1 MYSIDNQYINILFYF
16 FWKNQTFPF
25 TFVMSYII
33 QIKLHL
39 MKLSFFQLCMVAVLS
54 LISVTLFA
62 QTKKVTGK
70 ILNEESK
77 GMAGVS
83 VSIKGKKTGTV
94 TNQNGDYTLNASDGD
109 ILVFSLTGY
118 GTREVKVG
126 SGSVINTSLEVKVS
140 ELDAVVVTGYG
151 TQKRKEVTGAVSS
164 VNSKVFE
171 HNPTTNVA
179 TILQGNAPGL
189 RVQQRTGQP
198 GTTPSITFRGGTEFG
213 GTGTPLFIVDG
224 VIVPSLY
231 GLDINDIATI
241 DLLKDAA
248 TTAIYGARAANGV
261 ILATTKKGARG
272 KTQVTYTYSHTS
284 NYIRPNSSEY
294 LNASDYIRMNRL
306 GIQARYRADSL
317 DNNTNAMNTDKGQL
331 TGSWGWA
338 VSPGWRAVDGL
349 YSTQLL
355 NSQNRQLLGN
365 PAWKLLVDPNPFNVS
380 QSDSILFTDLSVQE
394 REAMF
399 LQQVTTNEHNIN
411 FSGANDQGAYA
422 LSLGSV
428 KDDGMIIGSWLK
440 RINMNFNGGLN
451 VGKNLKITTNISAYN
466 VEQSLPYG
474 GFNSVDPEGGS
485 AGGLM
490 QRFIGVAPTVR
501 YVNDTSGAI
510 LPGPND
516 VTLGNPAYWSNLTVN
531 NTNQQRFLGG
541 INLEYTVLPYLKVL
555 VSTSGYYQYNNSNF
569 FTKAYQQGNGGAFNT
584 NRAASFSNSK
594 TVQYSAN
601 AFLQFNKSFGAHT
614 VTALAGGEFYDY
626 KNYVSSGFS
635 QGSPTDIIP
644 WLTASTP
651 PSIQGGTTIIN
662 PAGASSNFNQ
672 WERIASVIGRV
683 NYSYMNRFLLTGVIR
698 VDGSSRLKKGNYYGT
713 FPGVSVGWNMHN
725 EKFYQNSAVS
735 KYLSSVKPR
744 ISYGVNGNVNS
755 LGYFATSQVYNSAGT
770 YNGLG
775 GTYVGSYV
783 NSDVRWER
791 TNSLNLG
798 ADLGILNDR
807 ILLNIDYFVRNVFDK
822 LAGLSISSQTGFSSF
837 TTNLAQLQNRGIE
850 IAATAKIIEPKK
862 ADGLRVEVSANYSH
876 VKSFAK
882 KLPNNDLPGNRT
894 SGFFVWD
901 PNNAGQQM
909 YVGGLVE
916 GQRIGLDEVWVP
928 RWSGIYRD
936 AASISA
942 DANVYNAFLPYTNKK
957 IKQLGDAQWQQVNKN
972 DTIDSR
978 QYVKVGRTIP
988 QHVGGFNVS
997 GSFKGFRLYAGFDY
1011 AFGFVILN
1019 NEILRGLSQVQGS
1032 QNSTSDAL
1040 NTWTPSNPNAPL
1052 PRFYWANQGRNFATD
1067 ASGNNPP
1074 ANMWEKGDYVMLR
1087 ELTVAYD
1094 ISADLLRKYLGGRV
1108 RGMSVNITGT
1118 NLAYI
1123 SGYSGN
1129 FPEVG
1134 GIDQGKFPLPKR
1146 LTIGVRV
1153 NL

>member
-1 MYSIDNQYINILFYF
+1 
-16 FWKNQTFPF
+16 
-25 TFVMSYII
+25 
-33 QIKLHL
+33 
-39 MKLSFFQLCMVAVLS
+39 MKLSFFQLCMVAVFS
-54 LISVTLFA
+54 LCTVTLLA
-62 QTKKVTGK
+62 QTKKITGR

-77 GMAGVS
+77 GLAGVS
-83 VSIKGKKTGTV
+83 VSVKGKKIGTV
-94 TNQNGDYTLNASDGD
+94 TNENGDYTLNASEGD
-109 ILVFSLTGY
+109 ILVYALTGY
-118 GTREVKVG
+118 GSREMRVG
-126 SGSVINTSLEVKVS
+126 NSSIMNTSLEVKVS

-164 VNSKVFE
+164 VNPKAFE
-171 HNPTTNVA
+171 HSPSTNVA
-179 TILQGNAPGL
+179 TVLQGNAPGL

-231 GLDINDIATI
+231 GLDINDVASI

-261 ILATTKKGARG
+261 VLLTTRKGSRG
-272 KTQVTYTYSHTS
+272 KTQVTYSYSHTN

-294 LNASDYIRMNRL
+294 LSAADYIRMNRL
-306 GIQARYRADSL
+306 GLQARFRGDSL
-317 DNNTNAMNTDKGQL
+317 DNNAGAMSTDRGQL

-338 VSPGWRAVDGL
+338 VSPGWRSAEGL
-349 YSTQLL
+349 YTTQLL
-355 NSQNRQLLGN
+355 NSQNRQLLAS
-365 PAWKLLVDPNPFNVS
+365 PRWKLLVDPNPFAVS
-380 QSDSILFTDLSVQE
+380 QIDSLIYTELTVKE
-394 REAMF
+394 REAML

-411 FSGANDQGAYA
+411 FSGANDQGSFS

-440 RINMNFNGGLN
+440 RVNMNFNGGLN
-451 VGKNLKITTNISAYN
+451 VGKNLKITSNISAYS
-466 VEQSLPYG
+466 VEQALPYG

-501 YVNDTSGAI
+501 YVNDTSGVT

-516 VTLGNPAYWSNLTVN
+516 VTLGNPAYWSNLTTN
-531 NTNQQRFLGG
+531 STNQQRFLGG
-541 INLEYTVLPYLKVL
+541 INLEYTILPYLKFL
-555 VSTSGYYQYNNSNF
+555 VSTSGYIQYTNNNF
-569 FTKAYQQGNGGAFNT
+569 FTKAFQQGNGGAFNT
-584 NRAASFSNSK
+584 NRAASFNNTR

-601 AFLQFNKSFGAHT
+601 AFLQFNKSFGSHS

-626 KNYVSSGFS
+626 KNYVNSGFS
-635 QGSPTDIIP
+635 QGSPTDLIP

-672 WERIASVIGRV
+672 WERIASLIGRV
-683 NYSYMNRFLLTGVIR
+683 NYTYQNRFLLTGVIR

-725 EKFYQNSAVS
+725 ENFYKNLGIAQ
-735 KYLSSVKPR
+735 YISSLKPR

-755 LGYFATSQVYNSAGT
+755 LGFFATSQVYNSAGT

-791 TNSLNLG
+791 TNSLNFG
-798 ADLGILNDR
+798 ADFGILNER
-807 ILLNIDYFVRNVFDK
+807 ILLNVDYFVRNVYDK
-822 LAGLSISSQTGFSSF
+822 LAGLNISSQTGFGSF
-837 TTNLAQLQNRGIE
+837 TTNLAQLQNKGIE
-850 IAATAKIIEPKK
+850 IAATAKIIQPKK
-862 ADGLRVEVSANYSH
+862 AGGFSLEVSANYAH

-901 PNNAGQQM
+901 PKNPGQQM

-916 GQRIGLDEVWVP
+916 GQRIGLDEVWAP
-928 RWSGIYRD
+928 KWAGIYYD
-936 AASISA
+936 AASLTK
-942 DANVYNAFLPYTNKK
+942 DANVYNAFLPYTNKR
-957 IKQLGDAQWQQVNKN
+957 IKQLGDAQWEQAFTN

-978 QYVKVGRTIP
+978 QFVKVGRTIP
-988 QHVGGFNVS
+988 QHTGGFNIS
-997 GSFKGFRLYAGFDY
+997 SSYKGFRFYAGFDY
-1011 AFGFVILN
+1011 ALGFVILN

-1032 QNSTSDAL
+1032 QNSTIEAL
-1040 NTWTPSNPNAPL
+1040 NTWTPNNPTATL

-1074 ANMWEKGDYVMLR
+1074 ANMWEKGDYLMLR
-1087 ELTVAYD
+1087 ELTIAYD
-1094 ISADLLRKYLGGRV
+1094 ISSDLLQKYLGGRI
-1108 RGMSVNITGT
+1108 RGLSLNVTGS
-1118 NLAYI
+1118 NLMYI
-1123 SGYSGN
+1123 SQYSGN

-1153 NL
+1153 HL